1 MPGPLVVSQER
12 GITREYEIALPMT
25 VRLIQEFLEG
35 ASAKS
40 TLQRYF
46 PASEPD
52 MSWIRRRAERTA
64 ISKQAGPMYVGC
76 SFKSFYPKTLV
87 SFWAAGH
94 IYIAKSD
101 DGEN

>member
-1 MPGPLVVSQER
+1 MQVKFHR
-12 GITREYEIALPMT
+12 NEIASPMT

-52 MSWIRRRAERTA
+52 MSWIRRRAE
-64 ISKQAGPMYVGC
+64 IK
-76 SFKSFYPKTLV
+76 
-87 SFWAAGH
+87 
-94 IYIAKSD
+94 
-101 DGEN
+101 ENLGVMLTEI

>member
-1 MPGPLVVSQER
+1 MCNYLHFLAYFGAGTEAFSDTGIEKGIAFSRYIVKALSLVVSVEKDKLGR
-12 GITREYEIALPMT
+12 MALPMT

-52 MSWIRRRAERTA
+52 MSWIRRSAKR
-64 ISKQAGPMYVGC
+64 
-76 SFKSFYPKTLV
+76 
-87 SFWAAGH
+87 
-94 IYIAKSD
+94 IAQR
-101 DGEN
+101 

>member
-1 MPGPLVVSQER
+1 M
-12 GITREYEIALPMT
+12 ALPMT

-52 MSWIRRRAERTA
+52 MSWIRRSAERTVRKVKHKPGRLEWFDLSITFK
-64 ISKQAGPMYVGC
+64 IS
-76 SFKSFYPKTLV
+76 S
-87 SFWAAGH
+87 
-94 IYIAKSD
+94 
-101 DGEN
+101 